1 MHSVSAYL
9 DSMVVQLVVAAA
21 QSVSSAQTAP
31 VTKRVQTRSV
41 LTHVQE
47 CVVMEHF
54 VKLSTTAPS
63 VVVQHL
69 Q

>member
-1 MHSVSAYL
+1 MHSVNAYL

-31 VTKRVQTRSV
+31 VTRHVQTQSV
-41 LTHVQE
+41 LIHVQE
-47 CVVMEHF
+47 CVAMAHF
-54 VKLSTTAPS
+54 VKLSITAPS

>member
-31 VTKRVQTRSV
+31 VTKHVQTQSV

-47 CVVMEHF
+47 CVDMEHF
-54 VKLSTTAPS
+54 VKL
-63 VVVQHL
+63 
-69 Q
+69 